1 MGPNEELR
9 TDKLKNK
16 NLKKKKKERSNK
28 FFRKGSEAP

>member
-9 TDKLKNK
+9 TEKLKNK
-16 NLKKKKKERSNK
+16 NLKKKKERSNK

>member
-16 NLKKKKKERSNK
+16 NLKKKKERSNK